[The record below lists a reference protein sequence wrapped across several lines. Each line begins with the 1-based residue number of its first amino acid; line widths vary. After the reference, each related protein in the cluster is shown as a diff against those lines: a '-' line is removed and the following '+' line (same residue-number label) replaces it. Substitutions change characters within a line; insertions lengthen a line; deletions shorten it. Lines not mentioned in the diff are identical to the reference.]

1 MVVWG
6 QRHPQR
12 HFHFWNQFRDAEANP
27 GHGVSFEWR
36 WDGVGRGV
44 GISVDA
50 IVPLDE
56 LWEMSDGKKF

>member
-1 MVVWG
+1 MPKQTLDTG
-6 QRHPQR
+6 
-12 HFHFWNQFRDAEANP
+12 FLLS
-27 GHGVSFEWR
+27 GGGT
-36 WDGVGRGV
+36 GVGRGV